1 MEDLEKKLDE
11 AVEAVEEECSL
22 DDNELEDVAGGKF
35 VIKKPAK
42 SK

>member
-1 MEDLEKKLDE
+1 MEDLEKKLD
-11 AVEAVEEECSL
+11 EAVEEECSL